1 MCEPK
6 KNTNPNLYFA
16 LAASIG
22 LCAGYF
28 NIPLINSFASTVA
41 DLFISLL
48 KLVSLPIIF
57 LSIVSTASGMSSM
70 DEVKKMGKKVVKY
83 TLLTTV
89 LSAMVA
95 LSLYVIVNPVRG
107 IIHQM
112 PSVEMTNTA
121 ATQPTYWTYLAD
133 QIPSNFIK
141 PFLENQVIS
150 VLFLA
155 ILLSMAILALPDEN
169 RKPLNTLFSSLYAAV
184 MKLTSWLVQLMPIAV
199 AAFIILFMRDLKE
212 GLEVKALALYLAV
225 VVMANLIQGLVILPL
240 FLKWKGISPFA
251 TARGMFPALSVAF
264 FTKSSAAALPMVM
277 RCAEDNLKVTKKV
290 SGFTLPLCTTI
301 NMNGCAAFILITV
314 LFVSMSNGV
323 VYTPV
328 EMMTW
333 VFVATIAAVGNAGVP
348 MGCYFLSSAFLAAMN
363 VPLNILGIILP
374 FYTLIDMLETAIN
387 VWSDSC
393 VAVVVDKEMKGEVSV
408 SLGSMPQITEVYE
421 PVKE

>member
-6 KNTNPNLYFA
+6 KNTNPNLYFT

-95 LSLYVIVNPVRG
+95 LSLYVLVNPVRG
-107 IIHQM
+107 VINQM
-112 PSVEMTNTA
+112 PSVEITDA
-121 ATQPTYWTYLAD
+121 AVSTQTTYWTYLGN

-184 MKLTSWLVQLMPIAV
+184 MKLTSWLVHLIPIAL
-199 AAFIILFMRDLKE
+199 AAFIIR
-212 GLEVKALALYLAV
+212 
-225 VVMANLIQGLVILPL
+225 
-240 FLKWKGISPFA
+240 
-251 TARGMFPALSVAF
+251 
-264 FTKSSAAALPMVM
+264 
-277 RCAEDNLKVTKKV
+277 
-290 SGFTLPLCTTI
+290 
-301 NMNGCAAFILITV
+301 
-314 LFVSMSNGV
+314 
-323 VYTPV
+323 
-328 EMMTW
+328 
-333 VFVATIAAVGNAGVP
+333 
-348 MGCYFLSSAFLAAMN
+348 
-363 VPLNILGIILP
+363 P

-408 SLGSMPQITEVYE
+408 SLGSMPQITDVYE

>member
-16 LAASIG
+16 LAAAIG

-28 NIPLINSFASTVA
+28 NIPFINSFASTVA
-41 DLFISLL
+41 DLFINLL

-83 TLLTTV
+83 TLLTTI

-95 LSLYVIVNPVRG
+95 LSLYVLVNPVRG
-107 IIHQM
+107 IIHHM
-112 PSVEMTNTA
+112 PDAVITDAVSQT
-121 ATQPTYWTYLAD
+121 TYWTYLAD

-199 AAFIILFMRDLKE
+199 AAFIILFMRDLQE

-277 RCAEDNLKVTKKV
+277 RCAEDNLKVSKKV

-323 VYTPV
+323 VYTPI

-408 SLGSMPQITEVYE
+408 SLGSMPQITDVYE
-421 PVKE
+421 PIKE